1 MNCRWIIAIDV
12 GILLYIYF
20 LMWLVWLA
28 WIEVF
33 APARS
38 DMFSVCLFSLIKNIP
53 SFKCWS
59 IDQLNSIFNDII
71 CSSAKSLDP
80 VLRYWH
86 SPSINFSRR
95 GQLSHSLL
103 RHGSDHLHIRSY
115 QCHVIFHLQI
125 VLNVCFKIEIKNCY
139 RL

>member
-1 MNCRWIIAIDV
+1 MYYRNKGGNTVLYLFVDV
-12 GILLYIYF
+12 VG
-20 LMWLVWLA
+20 LVGLNWSVCSGQE
-28 WIEVF
+28 WHV
-33 APARS
+33 
-38 DMFSVCLFSLIKNIP
+38 SVCLFSWIKNIP

-86 SPSINFSRR
+86 SPSINFSMR